1 MPVPDGPRAMQFCR
15 FSIHSHRAS
24 SRTSGL
30 LREGCAAKSKVS
42 RLLICEKRA
51 RRNAAFDV
59 APLAID
65 ALQFAQSK
73 QIARIVG
80 AILG

>member
-1 MPVPDGPRAMQFCR
+1 MQFCR

-30 LREGCAAKSKVS
+30 LREGCAAKSNVS
-42 RLLICEKRA
+42 RLLICEGEA
-51 RRNAAFDV
+51 NAAFDV